1 MNAYRGGPF
10 QQAMSGVSNLNNE
23 WYNGNKYQTFAFE
36 YTPGPQGQI
45 NWFVG
50 SDKTWKMDARSV
62 RPNGNVGQRVVP
74 MEPMSL
80 VMNFGM
86 SNSFAALNLTG
97 IAPLLPATM
106 RFDYV
111 RIYQDPDS
119 TSVTCDPFG
128 METTPYIN
136 AHKDVYYNQN
146 KTLWYVSTAR
156 PLLRLC

>member
-23 WYNGNKYQTFAFE
+23 WYNGNNYQTFAFE
-36 YTPGPQGQI
+36 YTPGSQGQI
-45 NWFVG
+45 SWFVG
-50 SDKTWKMDARSV
+50 KDSTWKMDARSV

-74 MEPMSL
+74 TEPMSL
-80 VMNFGM
+80 IMNFGM

-97 IAPLLPATM
+97 LAPLMPATM

-119 TSVTCDPFG
+119 ASVTCDPPG
-128 METTPYIN
+128 METTDYIN
-136 AHKDVYYNQN
+136 AHRDAYYNQN
-146 KTLWYVSTAR
+146 KTLW
-156 PLLRLC
+156 